1 MTKETFL
8 KELSKNLKYLKP
20 NLRKETLKK
29 YENLPNYNLDPLEE
43 ANKIYA
49 SLNINF
55 KIYKNIKFFDALN
68 IIINKVQENK
78 KNLSNIL
85 LFFLY
90 AFFLIILLKIP
101 FIYVRDML
109 STLFHNLSNDS
120 IYIVW
125 SLFIELIYAL
135 TSIFFLIKL
144 IKKKANLLEEDM
156 NGQ

>member
-55 KIYKNIKFFDALN
+55 KIYKNI
-68 IIINKVQENK
+68 IV
-78 KNLSNIL
+78 
-85 LFFLY
+85 
-90 AFFLIILLKIP
+90 
-101 FIYVRDML
+101 
-109 STLFHNLSNDS
+109 HN
-120 IYIVW
+120 
-125 SLFIELIYAL
+125 
-135 TSIFFLIKL
+135 
-144 IKKKANLLEEDM
+144 
-156 NGQ
+156 